1 MIYFEI
7 KFVFYCSHDL
17 LTFCSIFVGT
27 WNVNGQAPTDS
38 LVPWLQSSPEPPDV
52 FAIGFGMVL
61 IYLRS
66 FSPGH
71 IRRVI
76 THAHLRSLFHW
87 FRCAFYFQVRYRFFY
102 ILLVWFIILLLLFAK
117 DGNKEKWWSGGH
129 SNVTCE
135 NIVAWLAI
143 LRGKAFYFFLI

>member
-38 LVPWLQSSPEPPDV
+38 LVPWLQSSLEPPDV
-52 FAIGFGMVL
+52 FAIGYGMVW

-66 FSPGH
+66 FSPGY

-76 THAHLRSLFHW
+76 THAPLRSLFHW
-87 FRCAFYFQVRYRFFY
+87 FSCAFYFQVRYRFFY
-102 ILLVWFIILLLLFAK
+102 ILLVWFIILLLPFAK
-117 DGNKEKWWSGGH
+117 DGNKEKWWNGGH
-129 SNVTCE
+129 SNVRCE

-143 LRGKAFYFFLI
+143 LRCKAFYFFLI